1 VRGTEGIRVRRLAA
15 ALALLAALL
24 LAGGARGH
32 EVLHE
37 VRPGG
42 AVAVR
47 FTHAGGEPV
56 AHARGEVYSPS
67 DAGAPHQEG
76 RTDRAGWLAFVP
88 DQPGSWRVKVVDSTG
103 HGLEVE
109 VEVGSDGAASAR
121 SGAPGGAAAWLRP
134 LVGLA
139 AVSAVFVA
147 LAAVRRRR
155 GSPR

>member
-1 VRGTEGIRVRRLAA
+1 MEGIRLGRLAA

-24 LAGGARGH
+24 RPGGARGH

-56 AHARGEVYSPS
+56 AHARGEVYSPA
-67 DAGAPHQEG
+67 DAGTPHQEG
-76 RTDRAGWLAFVP
+76 RTDQAGWLAFVP
-88 DQPGSWRVKVVDSTG
+88 DRSGSWRVKVVDTTG
-103 HGLEVE
+103 HGLEIA

-121 SGAPGGAAAWLRP
+121 SSGAPGGAAAWMRP

-139 AVSAVFVA
+139 AVSAVFAA

>member
-1 VRGTEGIRVRRLAA
+1 MKRLAA
-15 ALALLAALL
+15 APALLAALL
-24 LAGGARGH
+24 LPGGARGH

-47 FTHAGGEPV
+47 FTHGDGAPV
-56 AHARGEVYSPS
+56 AGARGEVYSPA
-67 DAGAPHQEG
+67 DARTPHQEG

-88 DQPGSWRVKVVDSTG
+88 DRAGSWRVKVVDSTG
-103 HGLEVE
+103 HGLEVA
-109 VEVGSDGAASAR
+109 VAVGPDGAAPAR
-121 SGAPGGAAAWLRP
+121 SSGAPGGAAWLRP

-139 AVSAVFVA
+139 AVSAAFAA

>member
-1 VRGTEGIRVRRLAA
+1 MRRLAA
-15 ALALLAALL
+15 APALLAALL
-24 LAGGARGH
+24 LPGGARGH

-47 FTHAGGEPV
+47 FTHGDGEPV
-56 AHARGEVYSPS
+56 AHARGEVYSPA

-88 DQPGSWRVKVVDSTG
+88 DRPGSWRVKVVDATG
-103 HGLEVE
+103 HGLEVA
-109 VEVGSDGAASAR
+109 VEVGSDGTASAR
-121 SGAPGGAAAWLRP
+121 SDRAPGGAAAWLRP

>member
-1 VRGTEGIRVRRLAA
+1 MRRLAA

-24 LAGGARGH
+24 LPGGARGH
-32 EVLHE
+32 EVFHE

-47 FTHAGGEPV
+47 FTHGDGEPV
-56 AHARGEVYSPS
+56 ARARGEVYSPA

-88 DQPGSWRVKVVDSTG
+88 DRPGSWRVKVVDATG
-103 HGLEVE
+103 HGLEVA
-109 VEVGSDGAASAR
+109 VEVGADGAASAR
-121 SGAPGGAAAWLRP
+121 SSGAPGGATTWL
-134 LVGLA
+134 GLA

-147 LAAVRRRR
+147 LAAVRRRK